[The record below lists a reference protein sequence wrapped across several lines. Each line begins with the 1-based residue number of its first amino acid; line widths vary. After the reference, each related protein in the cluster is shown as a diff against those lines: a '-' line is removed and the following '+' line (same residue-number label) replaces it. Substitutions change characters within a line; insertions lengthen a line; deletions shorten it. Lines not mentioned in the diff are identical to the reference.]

1 MDKAN
6 EKLENLKNIFELL
19 YPLELLLAGS
29 KSLSEDTEVL
39 AQIISKSVPIC
50 HMALVQDR
58 P

>member
-39 AQIISKSVPIC
+39 AQIITLS
-50 HMALVQDR
+50 L
-58 P
+58 